1 MNDEKK
7 REIMKTKE
15 FNLFWSG
22 FQMGRDMD
30 ILNDDNLP
38 EIEFALKEY
47 EFKYQLKKIKKV
59 SKLKSKK
66 KQKLRDAINQYCKI
80 YADYIFINEKI
91 EGKLHQISISKL
103 SEEKR
108 AEFISI
114 CINKKVFPIRVKT
127 PEELGFKDNS
137 FWLKR
142 E

>member
-1 MNDEKK
+1 M
-7 REIMKTKE
+7 
-15 FNLFWSG
+15 
-22 FQMGRDMD
+22 
-30 ILNDDNLP
+30 
-38 EIEFALKEY
+38 
-47 EFKYQLKKIKKV
+47 

-127 PEELGFKDNS
+127 PEELEKLYNAESKNIDIVLDNIYSVLNKLADKKFKKWKLKS
-137 FWLKR
+137 FESGLDQLYFKLFFLNGKELKL
-142 E
+142 EFKIKGSE